1 MDIKVVEKLIDKMIS
16 IVGTES
22 KRKHISKV
30 AYQKTQKLYKHSS
43 MVDKGIVIIGYCEEV
58 YWLMNW

>member
-1 MDIKVVEKLIDKMIS
+1 MIS

-22 KRKHISKV
+22 KRKHLSKV

-43 MVDKGIVIIGYCEEV
+43 MVDKGIVIIGNCEQV